1 MEFVRYIVKNVLV
14 AGAVGVTFYD
24 LVAYVQPVS
33 GVSMQPL
40 INPKEESDSD
50 LLLLWRLPV
59 HLRKIERGD
68 VVTLVSPKN
77 PNERYIK
84 RVIGLPGDV
93 IKTISYKKRYVVVPP
108 GHCWIEGDNHDR
120 SYDSNA
126 FGVIP
131 MGLLTAKAG
140 FIIWPIRRV
149 SKIPTEMPERRRVM
163 KKLKDGDGIDSEIV
177 DLDVVETMADQS
189 HFNDPDINL
198 NEKLNDTQQ
207 PKSSNYYIDFV
218 P

>member
-1 MEFVRYIVKNVLV
+1 MKNVLV

-40 INPKEESDSD
+40 INPKEDSDSD

-59 HLRKIERGD
+59 HLKKIERGD
-68 VVTLVSPKN
+68 VVTLISPKN
-77 PNERYIK
+77 PNERFIK

-93 IKTISYKKRYVVVPP
+93 IKTISYKQRYVVVPP

-140 FIIWPIRRV
+140 FIIWPIKRV
-149 SKIPTEMPERRRVM
+149 SKITTEMPERRRVM
-163 KKLKDGDGIDSEIV
+163 KKILNNDDIDSEMA
-177 DLDVVETMADQS
+177 DLDLAETMADHS
-189 HFNDPDINL
+189 HFNDAHINL
-198 NEKLNDTQQ
+198 NEKLSESQQ
-207 PKSSNYYIDFV
+207 SLKSPNYYIDFV

>member
-1 MEFVRYIVKNVLV
+1 MEFVRLFGKNVLV
-14 AGAVGVTFYD
+14 IGAVGVSFWD
-24 LVAYVQPVS
+24 LVAYVQTVN

-40 INPKEESDSD
+40 INPKEASDGD
-50 LLLLWRLPV
+50 RLLLWRLPV

-68 VVTLVSPKN
+68 VVTLISPKN
-77 PNERYIK
+77 PKEHFIK

-93 IKTISYKKRYVVVPP
+93 IKTISYKKRYVAVPP
-108 GHCWIEGDNHDR
+108 GHCWIEGDNHDL

-126 FGVIP
+126 MGPIP

-140 FIIWPIRRV
+140 FIIWPISRA

-163 KKLKDGDGIDSEIV
+163 QQLKDIDGIDSEI
-177 DLDVVETMADQS
+177 DLDVGESMADHN
-189 HFNDPDINL
+189 HFNDPGINL
-198 NEKLNDTQQ
+198 NEKLSESQP
-207 PKSSNYYIDFV
+207 PKSSSYFIDFV